1 MPGLHIP
8 GVGLHLIYSSLGPG
22 LCFRESKIAVR
33 DFLFFSLP
41 PHYAQQLLVKIR
53 NCPTALRS
61 TVMPGRVI

>member
-33 DFLFFSLP
+33 DFLFFP
-41 PHYAQQLLVKIR
+41 F
-53 NCPTALRS
+53 PTLCTTIAR
-61 TVMPGRVI
+61 